1 MQFVSSSGQNIYALQ
16 APVPVRHQFT
26 VLFHESGIEKGS
38 HHTDLVPSL
47 PQRVSFAHQ
56 PRVVTRMGGAYQ
68 TDAKTVFSRK
78 PHAPTLQPITQ
89 NASGQEQ
96 PDTCGCTRAW
106 YIPNRNG
113 HAPTDEAAL
122 RHV

>member
-38 HHTDLVPSL
+38 HHADLVPSL
-47 PQRVSFAHQ
+47 RQRVSFTHQ

-68 TDAKTVFSRK
+68 TESQL
-78 PHAPTLQPITQ
+78 PHGIWSPTGNGSSTSELARRRSAQKRSGSS
-89 NASGQEQ
+89 NAS
-96 PDTCGCTRAW
+96 AHK
-106 YIPNRNG
+106 
-113 HAPTDEAAL
+113 HA
-122 RHV
+122 